1 MNTNET
7 RQYVQTNNIDFL
19 IADYTDYSPE
29 IKQLMQELGNEAAAI
44 PFYAVFPGHGGPA
57 ETFTGFPLT
66 QGKLIEH
73 LDRAL
78 NNQNVAGSVSNH
90 NVIQ

>member
-1 MNTNET
+1 MNTTET
-7 RQYVQTNNIDFL
+7 RQYLSANEIHFL
-19 IADYTDYSPE
+19 VADYTDYSPE

-44 PFYAVFPGHGGPA
+44 PFYAIFPSQGGPPK
-57 ETFTGFPLT
+57 TFTGFPLT

-73 LDRAL
+73 LDQAL
-78 NNQNVAGSVSNH
+78 NNQNVAGPITNQ

>member
-7 RQYVQTNNIDFL
+7 QKYIRANSIDFL
-19 IADYTDYSPE
+19 VADYTDYSPE

-44 PFYAVFPGHGGPA
+44 PFYAVFPGNDGPPQ
-57 ETFTGFPLT
+57 TFTGFPLT

-78 NNQNVAGSVSNH
+78 NNQNVAGPINSHSF
-90 NVIQ
+90 IQ